1 MSILLLGKDG
11 QVGWQLQRSLAPHG
25 PVITCG
31 HADCDLSDPDRLRLL
46 VRQIAP
52 SVIVNAAA
60 YTAVDRAET
69 EPELAM
75 RVNGEAPGILAQEA
89 ARLGA
94 LLVHYSTD
102 YVFDGRKAAPY
113 VESDAT
119 APLSVYGRSK
129 LAGEEA
135 IRAAGCKSVIFR
147 TSWVFGAR
155 GGNFV
160 KTILRLAREKR
171 TLNVVRDQVGS
182 PTPAALIATVTG
194 IVLAMLRQGQAMH
207 RETQRCYHVCCGR
220 PVSWHEFA
228 QAVVKLAGATPGFDL
243 TPEAGGDR
251 GHSGQRVSDRRRA
264 PGQFPARLRASGEGV
279 RPADAGLATVSGAHA
294 ATAFAETERLLSFLR
309 AARQCYNSKV
319 FSRRRSAKKRL
330 QATCVQSIHTSAD

>member
-11 QVGWQLQRSLAPHG
+11 QVGWQLQRSLAPHD

-31 HADCDLSDPDRLRLL
+31 HADCDLTDLDRLRLL
-46 VRQIAP
+46 VRQIGP

-60 YTAVDRAET
+60 YTAVDRAEA

-75 RVNGEAPGILAQEA
+75 RINGEAPGVLAQEA

-94 LLVHYSTD
+94 LLIHYSTD
-102 YVFDGRKAAPY
+102 YVFDGKKPAPY
-113 VESDAT
+113 VESDPA
-119 APLSVYGRSK
+119 APLSVYGCSK

-171 TLNVVRDQVGS
+171 ILNVVSDQVGS

-194 IVLAMLRQGQAMH
+194 IVLAMLRQGHAMN
-207 RETQRCYHVCCGR
+207 RETQRRYHLCCGR
-220 PVSWHEFA
+220 PVSWHQFA
-228 QAVVKLAGATPGFDL
+228 HAIVDLARATPGFDL
-243 TPEAGGDR
+243 RLKPEAIIAIP
-251 GHSGQRVSDRRRA
+251 SSEYPTTA
-264 PGQFPARLRASGEGV
+264 A
-279 RPADAGLATVSGAHA
+279 RPANSRLDCGRLEKEFGLQMPDWQPYLV
-294 ATAFAETERLLSFLR
+294 RMLQLLALK
-309 AARQCYNSKV
+309 QNGY
-319 FSRRRSAKKRL
+319 
-330 QATCVQSIHTSAD
+330 

>member
-31 HADCDLSDPDRLRLL
+31 HADCDLTDLDRLRLL
-46 VRQIAP
+46 VRQIGP

-60 YTAVDRAET
+60 YTAVDRAEA

-75 RVNGEAPGILAQEA
+75 RINGEAPGVLAQEA

-102 YVFDGRKAAPY
+102 YVFDGRKSAPY
-113 VESDAT
+113 VESDLA

-171 TLNVVRDQVGS
+171 TLNVVSDQVGS

-194 IVLAMLRQGQAMH
+194 IVLAMLRQGHAMN
-207 RETQRCYHVCCGR
+207 RETQRRYHLCCGR
-220 PVSWHEFA
+220 PVSWHQFA
-228 QAVVKLAGATPGFDL
+228 HAIVDLARATPGFDL
-243 TPEAGGDR
+243 RLKPEAIIAIP
-251 GHSGQRVSDRRRA
+251 SSEYPTTA
-264 PGQFPARLRASGEGV
+264 A
-279 RPADAGLATVSGAHA
+279 RPANSRLDCGRLEKEFGLQMPDWQPYLV
-294 ATAFAETERLLSFLR
+294 RMLQLLALK
-309 AARQCYNSKV
+309 QKNGY
-319 FSRRRSAKKRL
+319 
-330 QATCVQSIHTSAD
+330 